1 MLMASQ
7 LNNYLLTD
15 AHKTTEVSTS
25 YFFFTTVQV
34 FYLGLSKYLGSGWLY
49 QKTKGTL

>member
-1 MLMASQ
+1 MRHRA
-7 LNNYLLTD
+7 NYYQIMR
-15 AHKTTEVSTS
+15 VCVC
-25 YFFFTTVQV
+25 FFFLIWTILNTVQI